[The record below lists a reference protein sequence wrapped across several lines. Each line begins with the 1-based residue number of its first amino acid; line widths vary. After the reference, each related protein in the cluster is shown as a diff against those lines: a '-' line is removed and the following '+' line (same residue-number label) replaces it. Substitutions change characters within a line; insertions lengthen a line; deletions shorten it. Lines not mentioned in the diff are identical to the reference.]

1 MNGHLLPMNR
11 PRLLTMNNGAG
22 EERHEWGN
30 LTTWGT
36 MYARG
41 RVLSLKV
48 EALRAVAQL
57 LAEHLTPKKA
67 RPKFQTDDPSWLSAK
82 KYFHGE
88 LHGIRTRHLLLDLRE
103 YLLGKQ
109 VCMLKNMHFGW
120 CVHFFPLI
128 MCSGQAIQSKV

>member
-67 RPKFQTDDPSWLSAK
+67 RQENHIFVWTLSK
-82 KYFHGE
+82 H
-88 LHGIRTRHLLLDLRE
+88 
-103 YLLGKQ
+103 
-109 VCMLKNMHFGW
+109 
-120 CVHFFPLI
+120 
-128 MCSGQAIQSKV
+128 SGQNRKSGH

>member
-1 MNGHLLPMNR
+1 MVKGHLLPMNR
-11 PRLLTMNNGAG
+11 PRPAG
-22 EERHEWGN
+22 EEGHEWGN
-30 LTTWGT
+30 LTTWGIE
-36 MYARG
+36 YARG

-48 EALRAVAQL
+48 QALRAVAQL

-109 VCMLKNMHFGW
+109 VCSTT
-120 CVHFFPLI
+120 CVLDGVFIFSL
-128 MCSGQAIQSKV
+128 